1 MYVEDYG
8 KLKLNYLYTVD
19 IEGGG
24 GGMICLIIFIA
35 LKKMIK
41 CDIYS

>member
-24 GGMICLIIFIA
+24 GGDDLFDNFYCF
-35 LKKMIK
+35 KKNDKM
-41 CDIYS
+41 

>member
-24 GGMICLIIFIA
+24 GGW
-35 LKKMIK
+35 
-41 CDIYS
+41 SVW

>member
-24 GGMICLIIFIA
+24 GGGW
-35 LKKMIK
+35 
-41 CDIYS
+41 SVW